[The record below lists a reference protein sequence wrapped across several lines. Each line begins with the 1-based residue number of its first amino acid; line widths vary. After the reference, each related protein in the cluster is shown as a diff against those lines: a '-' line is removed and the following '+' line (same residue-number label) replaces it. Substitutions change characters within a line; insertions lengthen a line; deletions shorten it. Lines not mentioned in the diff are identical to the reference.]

1 MTEVGFFKPGDTDLV
16 DPDQACHAPGNGFAP
31 IGIEQP
37 GIAIATMRA
46 ASHAADTEGDQP
58 AGGDS
63 AQVAQP
69 VTGPIRLETGRRRGV
84 HGDEGCI
91 DLVSDFE
98 TGLRNTRTD
107 PRQQIRAGRL
117 HRRQG

>member
-1 MTEVGFFKPGDTDLV
+1 MTEVGFFKPGDIDLV
-16 DPDQACHAPGNGFAP
+16 DPDQARHAPGNGFTP

-37 GIAIATMRA
+37 GFAIATMRT
-46 ASHAADTEGDQP
+46 ASHATDTKVDQP

-84 HGDEGCI
+84 HSDEGCI
-91 DLVSDFE
+91 DLISDLE
-98 TGLRNTRTD
+98 TGL
-107 PRQQIRAGRL
+107 
-117 HRRQG
+117 